1 MGNTLRISQNCVLF
15 ASFLQQNLVKMY
27 KKHKKVDFD
36 QCFNAQPPKA
46 GQNIQQSLQLTQKY
60 FGQCA
65 AIKIYIISQ
74 IAFPG
79 NFLTFR
85 PGSLIVG
92 STISNFCKLDLLAK
106 NKY

>member
-1 MGNTLRISQNCVLF
+1 MENFENNIE
-15 ASFLQQNLVKMY
+15 
-27 KKHKKVDFD
+27 KVDFD
-36 QCFNAQPPKA
+36 QCFKAQPPKA

-92 STISNFCKLDLLAK
+92 STISNFCKLDLLTK
-106 NKY
+106 NIY